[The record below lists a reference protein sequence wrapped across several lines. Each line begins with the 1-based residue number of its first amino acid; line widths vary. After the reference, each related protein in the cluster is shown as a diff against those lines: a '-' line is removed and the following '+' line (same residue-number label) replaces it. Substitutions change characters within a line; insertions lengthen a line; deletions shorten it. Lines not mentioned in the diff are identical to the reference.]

1 MQSIT
6 PEQRKNA
13 ENQIKALRKEIDYDT
28 RDYAIEDL
36 NNIKEQTTLFLKGIL
51 DGMKEYFDNK
61 LYLSSN

>member
-1 MQSIT
+1 LDDVKEKRNNLAHGTQSFV
-6 PEQRKNA
+6 ECG
-13 ENQIKALRKEIDYDT
+13 
-28 RDYAIEDL
+28 RDYTIEDL

>member
-28 RDYAIEDL
+28 RDYAID
-36 NNIKEQTTLFLKGIL
+36 FLVQQYRENEFYIP
-51 DGMKEYFDNK
+51 DEYQR
-61 LYLSSN
+61 LWAVL